1 MSNVINAEH
10 LFTHENNNARIH
22 GFKNYGAY
30 RDTIEYSNLL
40 SEEVLNI
47 SLDIL
52 DYHGVNMEDE
62 KLIDDFS
69 LINIFLQAAVDRT
82 FGLKNEMTEV
92 MDDMIAEMKKEDKEC
107 EELEG
112 T

>member
-10 LFTHENNNARIH
+10 LFFREGTKIH

-30 RDTIEYSNLL
+30 RDTVEYSNLL

-52 DYHGVNMEDE
+52 DYHGINVEDE
-62 KLIDDFS
+62 KLIDDFTF
-69 LINIFLQAAVDRT
+69 INMFTQAAVDRAL
-82 FGLKNEMTEV
+82 GLQNDMCDEM
-92 MDDMIAEMKKEDKEC
+92 DIIIADMKKDC

>member
-10 LFTHENNNARIH
+10 LFLSEGTKIH

-30 RDTIEYSNLL
+30 RDTVEYSNLL

-52 DYHGVNMEDE
+52 DYHGINVEDE
-62 KLIDDFS
+62 KLIDDFTF
-69 LINIFLQAAVDRT
+69 INMFIEAAVDRSL
-82 FGLKNEMTEV
+82 GLKNEICDE
-92 MDDMIAEMKKEDKEC
+92 MDLIIADMKKDENCD
-107 EELEG
+107 ELEG